1 MSLFRKQRR
10 AIGRQIVQVGR
21 LIRQMLPGRKALP
34 GIQNL
39 PTRILIIRP
48 FFLGDI
54 LLCLP
59 IAQAIKRQRPDTQ
72 ISWLLRQEWT
82 DLIRD
87 PSPVDEV
94 IPFSQKKMHS
104 IRSVG
109 EFMRVTRE
117 LRKRSF
123 EIVINLSWDR
133 SSILWAWASGA
144 PFRIGIEEYGRPRL
158 LSLLHT
164 ITVLAPERSRDQRH
178 MADFYYEPLRLLGFG
193 SRTEIPEISSTSE
206 EEQRVMM
213 RLKPAW
219 DETQRFLLVHPGGR
233 LICKRWPV
241 ERFAELIHRLQKET
255 THPIVLVCG
264 PGEELWAAN
273 LAVALASERILFWPV
288 PSLGELMALA
298 ERAALFIGNDSGPM
312 HLSAAC
318 GCRVVA
324 IVGTN
329 STRWVPLGNG
339 HQIIRG
345 TTGLDVVTVRQ
356 VSDAVLKVLGKYW

>member
-1 MSLFRKQRR
+1 
-10 AIGRQIVQVGR
+10 
-21 LIRQMLPGRKALP
+21 MLPGRKTLP
-34 GIQNL
+34 GIQDL

-104 IRSVG
+104 IRAVG

-123 EIVINLSWDR
+123 ELVINLSWDR

-164 ITVLAPERSRDQRH
+164 TTLPAPERSGDERH

-193 SRTEIPEISSTSE
+193 PRENTPQVFSTHPEREKVEQRLRSRWGGISSF
-206 EEQRVMM
+206 V
-213 RLKPAW
+213 LI
-219 DETQRFLLVHPGGR
+219 HPGGR
-233 LICKRWPV
+233 LAYKRWPV
-241 ERFAELIHRLQKET
+241 ERFAELIHHLQKET

-273 LAVALASERILFWPV
+273 PAAALASERILFWPA

-324 IVGTN
+324 IVGTE
-329 STRWVPLGNG
+329 STRWNPLGNG

-345 TTGLDVVTVRQ
+345 ATGLDDVTVQQ
-356 VSDAVLKVLGKYW
+356 VSDTALKVLGKYCQATSYFRGLP